1 MDKVSAG
8 KIGKYEIVK
17 VLGRGGMGEVILAQ
31 DEVLGRRVAIK
42 RPFKSALEEGLARFQ
57 LEARAATLRHPNIPA
72 VYEMGEEDGLPFIVM
87 EFVEGEPLDK
97 IINSGRH
104 IDLITKLSIIEQVC
118 SALGYAH
125 EKGIIHRDIKPANV
139 IVQPD
144 GVAKII
150 DFGIAKIQDPG
161 GNAALTQTSQILGS
175 LYYIAPERFKGE
187 ASDGRVDIFS
197 AGVMLFKLLT
207 GKEPFTGGEATAS
220 YKIVN
225 EAHSPLGAYLQ
236 DYPPALDGILE
247 KSLAKNPDDR
257 YLAAED
263 FADALHE
270 VIEDLKKSRVFQL
283 FDDAERLAA
292 ESRYTPALE
301 LLDEAI
307 KLDPANTQARKLR
320 KMVREHQERIRRA
333 ERLREY
339 TTRADEALVSGNY
352 DEALNQLKEAERL
365 DATSTDIKAR
375 IQTVEDK
382 KRRRDMSSRALADA
396 DAARKRSDLAG
407 AQRIVAKALAE
418 DPDNQGLMAASGALA
433 REAEIEAQR
442 SKVVEIVGNARRAL
456 EAKDFAAVE
465 QLLSDANSMDPSN
478 LEIDKLRR
486 ETARAKEQEERRE
499 ILEEIQ
505 RRVNE
510 FLKSGSYDQASDLL
524 NRAIDKL
531 PNEATLHRLKA
542 LVDSERGKFESKR
555 IVDSAIA
562 KARDLFERSPLEAI
576 ALLQQSTGQV
586 EGEERERLISFE
598 RSLRHQWD
606 MLRVEQVRAEVLS
619 KARDL
624 MAGKQFDGAIGALE
638 SFQVEFGQHGDID
651 DLLSF
656 AREELA
662 RQNRSAIIDRC
673 ATEGRTLIRDGH
685 LDEAIRL
692 LEHGIQETGDASLSR
707 LLEEIREQRVVAA
720 RKIELVQKR
729 VALSRERGE
738 FDEAIRLLQEYL
750 AEAPKS
756 ALVLELLDS
765 VQADREQKQAA
776 LKAIRAA
783 REAAERKDFSA
794 GLESLQAVA
803 RAYGE
808 SAELTQETQAIE
820 AKRSSHAQEVVGQSV
835 ESARAALLKNDPQGA
850 LTALK
855 SATAFMDFADAKRRA
870 DWERIGQSVKK
881 ALQQSGSTSSTAVF
895 DAQLSDI
902 ASAKPRKLPIP
913 VIVSASVALVAVAAI
928 GFWMLRPK
936 GPTSAN
942 ITITKAPPGA
952 TVSIDNGP
960 PQHTN
965 ASGELTLKTQ
975 PGSHEIVV
983 TADGYQPLTD
993 KFDVASGE
1001 TVQDNVRLTKLP
1013 PAGTSGKLS
1022 PQGNLPEFK
1031 VTVDGRNMG
1040 LLLAGRQ
1047 LILDQGSHT
1056 IRYSAP
1062 GYADSA
1068 DHTIQIVANQNA
1080 MDSFVLQ
1087 KQAAPPPT
1095 PQLALNNGK
1104 KLGKLSIQTTPSA
1117 QISIDGQFKG
1127 PADSSGRYT
1136 VDGLTP
1142 GSHSVDISLDGYQAI
1157 QGRQVSIAAG
1167 QAEALPALLTP
1178 RPAQP
1183 TGTLTA
1189 SSNSIEHGQSV
1200 TLSWRVNN
1208 ASSVAINE
1216 IGPVAPQ
1223 GSRTVSPSK
1232 TTTYQLTANGSGL
1245 LSEQTVDVRESRQ
1258 QAPAPIP
1265 PPVVTQSKPA
1275 GPDRSALEAALT
1287 PYKAL
1292 FAQASGKSGKECQR
1306 MFDGSYKGK
1315 LHGLTAWCGAARS
1328 FEVSEQCGQSVG
1340 GTPEEPTLSCAETT
1354 VIHPKDGDPQSAHAR
1369 KTFQFQMGPD
1379 GNWKLQ
1385 GWE

>member
-8 KIGKYEIVK
+8 KIGKYEIIK

-104 IDLITKLSIIEQVC
+104 IDLIEKLSIIEQVC

-320 KMVREHQERIRRA
+320 KLVREHQERIRRA

-382 KRRRDMSSRALADA
+382 KRRRDMSARALADA

-407 AQRIVAKALAE
+407 AQRIVAKALVE
-418 DPDNQGLMAASGALA
+418 DPDNQGLIAASGALA
-433 REAEIEAQR
+433 READIEAQR
-442 SKVVEIVGNARRAL
+442 GKVLDILGKARAAL
-456 EAKDFAAVE
+456 EAKEFARAD
-465 QLLSDANSMDPSN
+465 QLLTDANSLDPSN

-486 ETARAKEQEERRE
+486 DAARAKEQEERRE
-499 ILEEIQ
+499 ILDEIQ
-505 RRVNE
+505 RRVND
-510 FLKSGSYDQASDLL
+510 FLKAGSYEPAVDLL

-531 PNEATLHRLKA
+531 PNEAILHRLKS
-542 LVDSERGKFESKR
+542 LVDSERDKFESKR

-562 KARDLFERSPLEAI
+562 KARDLFEGSPLEAI
-576 ALLQQSTGQV
+576 ALLQQSTDQV
-586 EGEERERLISFE
+586 AGEERERLISFE
-598 RSLRHQWD
+598 RSLRHQFD

-624 MAGKQFDGAIGALE
+624 MAAKRFDGAIGTLE

-662 RQNRSAIIDRC
+662 RQNRGAVIDRC
-673 ATEGRTLIRDGH
+673 TTEGRNLIRDGR

-692 LEHGIQETGDASLSR
+692 LENGIQETGGTSLSR
-707 LLEEIREQRVVAA
+707 LLEEVREQQVVAA
-720 RKIELVQKR
+720 RKIELLQKR
-729 VALSRERGE
+729 VTLSRERAE

-756 ALVLELLDS
+756 AQVLELLDS
-765 VQADREQKQAA
+765 VQAERDHNQAV

-783 REAAERKDFSA
+783 RDAADRKDFSA
-794 GLESLQAVA
+794 GLASLQAVA
-803 RAYGE
+803 RAYGD
-808 SAELTQETQAIE
+808 SPELTQEVHELE

-855 SATAFMDFADAKRRA
+855 NAIAFMDFADAKRRA

-881 ALQQSGSTSSTAVF
+881 VLQQSEATSSTGVF
-895 DAQLSDI
+895 DAQLSEI
-902 ASAKPRKLPIP
+902 ASAKPRRMPIP
-913 VIVSASVALVAVAAI
+913 MIVAATVAFVVVAAI

-936 GPTSAN
+936 SSNIAN

-965 ASGELTLKTQ
+965 ASGELTLKTE

-993 KFDVASGE
+993 KFNVAGGE

-1040 LLLAGRQ
+1040 LLLAGKN
-1047 LILDQGSHT
+1047 LMLDQGPHT

-1068 DHTIQIVANQNA
+1068 DHTVQIVANGDA
-1080 MDSFVLQ
+1080 TDSFVLQ
-1087 KQAAPPPT
+1087 KLVSSPAPQPVI
-1095 PQLALNNGK
+1095 NNGK
-1104 KLGKLSIQTTPSA
+1104 KPGRLGIQTTPQA

-1127 PADSSGRYT
+1127 AADSSGRYT

-1142 GSHSVDISLDGYQAI
+1142 GSHTVDIALDGYQAI

-1167 QAEALPALLTP
+1167 QSEALPALLTP
-1178 RPAQP
+1178 KPAQP

-1189 SSNSIEHGQSV
+1189 STNSIEHGQSV

-1208 ASSVAINE
+1208 AASVAISE

-1232 TTTYQLTANGSGL
+1232 TTTYQLTANGTTQ
-1245 LSEQTVDVRESRQ
+1245 LSEQTIDVRELRQ
-1258 QAPAPIP
+1258 PPVQAHIPPAAVAPAG
-1265 PPVVTQSKPA
+1265 PA
-1275 GPDRSALEAALT
+1275 GPDLSALEVALG

-1292 FAQASGKSGKECQR
+1292 FVQASGKNGKECQR
-1306 MFDGSYKGK
+1306 IFDGSYKGK
-1315 LHGLTAWCGAARS
+1315 LHGLTAWCDAAKR
-1328 FEVSEQCGQSVG
+1328 FEVSEQCSPSVG
-1340 GTPEEPTLSCAETT
+1340 GTPEEPTLTCAETT
-1354 VIHPKDGDPQSAHAR
+1354 VIHPKDGDLQAAHAR
-1369 KTFQFQMGPD
+1369 KTFQFQKSSD
-1379 GNWKLQ
+1379 GTWKLL

>member
-104 IDLITKLSIIEQVC
+104 IDLIAKLSIIEQVC

-125 EKGIIHRDIKPANV
+125 ERGIIHRDIKPANV

-320 KMVREHQERIRRA
+320 KLVREHQERIRRA

-352 DEALNQLKEAERL
+352 DDALNHLKEAERL

-375 IQTVEDK
+375 IQSVEDK
-382 KRRRDMSSRALADA
+382 KRRRDMSARALADA
-396 DAARKRSDLAG
+396 DAARRRSDLAG
-407 AQRIVAKALAE
+407 AQRIVAKALAD
-418 DPDNQGLMAASGALA
+418 DPDNQGLIAASGALA

-442 SKVVEIVGNARRAL
+442 GKVVEILGKARGAL
-456 EAKDFAAVE
+456 EAKDFAAVDQ
-465 QLLSDANSMDPSN
+465 QLHEAEAIDPSN

-499 ILEEIQ
+499 ILDEIQ

-510 FLKSGSYDQASDLL
+510 FLKAGSYDQAADLL

-531 PNEATLHRLKA
+531 PNEATLHRLKS
-542 LVDSERGKFESKR
+542 LVDSERSKYESKR

-562 KARDLFERSPLEAI
+562 KARELFEGSPLEAI
-576 ALLQQSTGQV
+576 AHLQQFSDQV
-586 EGEERERLISFE
+586 AGEERERLISFE
-598 RSLRHQWD
+598 RSLRHQFD
-606 MLRVEQVRAEVLS
+606 MLRVEQVRAEALS

-624 MAGKQFDGAIGALE
+624 MAGKRFDKAIGALE

-673 ATEGRTLIRDGH
+673 TSEGRSLIRDGN

-692 LEHGIQETGDASLSR
+692 LENGIQETGDASLTR
-707 LLEEIREQRVVAA
+707 LLEEAREQQTLAA
-720 RKIELVQKR
+720 RKIELLQKR

-756 ALVLELLDS
+756 ASALELLDS
-765 VQADREQKQAA
+765 VQTDREHKQAV

-783 REAAERKDFSA
+783 REAANKKDFST

-808 SAELTQETQAIE
+808 SAELAQEVKALE
-820 AKRSSHAQEVVGQSV
+820 ATRSAHAQEVVGQSV
-835 ESARAALLKNDPQGA
+835 ESARAALLKNAPQEA
-850 LTALK
+850 LAALK
-855 SATAFMDFADAKRRA
+855 SATPFMEFADDKRRA

-881 ALQQSGSTSSTAVF
+881 ALQQSGATSSTGVF
-895 DAQLSDI
+895 DAQLSEI
-902 ASAKPRKLPIP
+902 ASAKPRRMP
-913 VIVSASVALVAVAAI
+913 VTAIVSAAVALVAVAAI

-936 GPTSAN
+936 GPTGAN

-952 TVSIDNGP
+952 RVSIDNGP
-960 PQHTN
+960 QQQTN

-993 KFDVASGE
+993 KFNVAAGE

-1040 LLLAGRQ
+1040 LLRAGKD
-1047 LILDQGSHT
+1047 LMLDQGPHT

-1068 DHTIQIVANQNA
+1068 DHTVQIAANGDA
-1080 MDSFVLQ
+1080 TDSFVLQ
-1087 KQAAPPPT
+1087 K
-1095 PQLALNNGK
+1095 LASTLVSQPVVNNEKRPGRLN
-1104 KLGKLSIQTTPSA
+1104 IQTTPQA

-1127 PADSSGRYT
+1127 AADASGRYT
-1136 VDGLTP
+1136 VDGLMP
-1142 GSHSVDISLDGYQAI
+1142 GSHTVDIALDGYQAI
-1157 QGRQVSIAAG
+1157 QGRQVSIATG
-1167 QAEALPALLTP
+1167 QAEALPAMLTP
-1178 RPAQP
+1178 KPAQLS
-1183 TGTLTA
+1183 GTLTA
-1189 SSNSIEHGQSV
+1189 SSNTIERGQSV
-1200 TLSWRVNN
+1200 TLSWRVSN
-1208 ASSVAINE
+1208 ASSVAISE
-1216 IGPVAPQ
+1216 IGPVAQQ
-1223 GSRTVSPSK
+1223 GNRVVSPSK
-1232 TTTYQLTANGSGL
+1232 TTTYQLTANGSTP
-1245 LSEQTVDVRESRQ
+1245 LSEQTIEVQETRQ
-1258 QAPAPIP
+1258 PAQAHLPPAAVAPLRP
-1265 PPVVTQSKPA
+1265 S
-1275 GPDRSALEAALT
+1275 GPDRAALEAALSS
-1287 PYKAL
+1287 YKTL
-1292 FAQASGKSGKECQR
+1292 FAQASGKNGKECQR
-1306 MFDGSYKGK
+1306 IFDGTFNGK
-1315 LHGLTAWCGAARS
+1315 LHGLAAWCGAAKS

-1340 GTPEEPTLSCAETT
+1340 GTPEAPTLTCAETT

-1369 KTFQFQMGPD
+1369 KTFQFQKSPD
-1379 GNWKLQ
+1379 GSWKVL